1 MLKLQQRYDL
11 AMKTTLLPTAFFA
24 VGCNF
29 ILCNATEKYFP
40 LKREIIY
47 FIIMIASKRK
57 CVSLPRSE
65 KMCGMQHDKMKLLS
79 CAFMPFSS

>member
-29 ILCNATEKYFP
+29 ILCNATENTS
-40 LKREIIY
+40 R
-47 FIIMIASKRK
+47 
-57 CVSLPRSE
+57 
-65 KMCGMQHDKMKLLS
+65 
-79 CAFMPFSS
+79 